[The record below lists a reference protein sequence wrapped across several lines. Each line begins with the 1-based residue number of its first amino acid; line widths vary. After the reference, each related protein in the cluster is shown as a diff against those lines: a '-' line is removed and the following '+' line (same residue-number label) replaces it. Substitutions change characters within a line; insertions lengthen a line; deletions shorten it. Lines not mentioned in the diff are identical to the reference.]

1 MQYEQVI
8 SISLLVCTL
17 LFVVTAICGYLY
29 YGQNVD
35 PDLLKD
41 LFKYYYINSNYAFLA
56 QELGD
61 TDLPAERQK
70 LG

>member
-1 MQYEQVI
+1 MQYDQVI

-17 LFVVTAICGYLY
+17 LFVVTATCGYLY

-41 LFKYYYINSNYAFLA
+41 FPANSYSTLA
-56 QELGD
+56 RVRPYCCDNICLS
-61 TDLPAERQK
+61 
-70 LG
+70 